1 MRKKLQRMRIGM
13 TDLYDKNIAS
23 FYNDVAK
30 DYDKVY
36 SSDVERAENE
46 ILADYLSQIIRPDDR
61 VLDVGT
67 GTGLLL
73 DLVDIPKDNFLG
85 IDISPKMIDQARELF
100 PKHRFEVLNG
110 MEFSVSKEV
119 LEFQPNCIIS
129 LFGMFDYYGMDWLR
143 LVKDYAKNSDNKFTR
158 LFTTMP
164 NNIQKHKIHDN
175 NSHSFPPT
183 SHKVDF
189 QEMYEFMDERC
200 ANEEVNHVFLHGFSY
215 ESLNHLNPSSVR
227 VCSEYIKDSMDDYEQ
242 SKYALFYSNFINNER

>member
-1 MRKKLQRMRIGM
+1 M

-73 DLVDIPKDNFLG
+73 DLVDIPKDNFFG
-85 IDISPKMIDQARELF
+85 IDISSKMIDQARELF
-100 PKHRFEVLNG
+100 PKNKFEVLN
-110 MEFSVSKEV
+110 
-119 LEFQPNCIIS
+119 N
-129 LFGMFDYYGMDWLR
+129 
-143 LVKDYAKNSDNKFTR
+143 T
-158 LFTTMP
+158 
-164 NNIQKHKIHDN
+164 
-175 NSHSFPPT
+175 HSFPPT

-189 QEMYEFMDERC
+189 QEVYEFMDERL

-227 VCSEYIKDSMDDYEQ
+227 ICSEYIKDSMDDYEQ
-242 SKYALFYSNFINNER
+242 SKYVVFYSNFIKNKR